1 MVRAMRHRAVK
12 AALRRN
18 GCRVVSEDGPHTT
31 WVCPCG
37 EHSASI
43 PRHREISPGVV
54 RDTVRRMA
62 CLPKGWL
69 G

>member
-1 MVRAMRHRAVK
+1 MKLRDVEK
-12 AALRRN
+12 ALVEH
-18 GCRVVSEDGPHTT
+18 GCRRVSDRGSHTK

-37 EHSASI
+37 RHSANV

-62 CLPKGWL
+62 CLPEGWL
-69 G
+69 Q